1 MTDGVIERLAE
12 LETAVRRASDALVRL
27 RDDNARLKREVTR
40 LMDERKQ
47 ILGQIDGILK
57 DIGKLELEG

>member
-40 LMDERKQ
+40 LMEERKQ
-47 ILGQIDGILK
+47 VLGQIDGILK

>member
-1 MTDGVIERLAE
+1 MTDGVMERLAQ
-12 LETAVRRASDALVRL
+12 LETAVRRASDALLRL

-47 ILGQIDGILK
+47 VVGQIDGILK

>member
-1 MTDGVIERLAE
+1 MTDGVMERLTE
-12 LETAVRRASDALVRL
+12 LETAVRRASEALVRL

-47 ILGQIDGILK
+47 VLGQIDGILK

>member
-1 MTDGVIERLAE
+1 MTDGVMERLTE

-40 LMDERKQ
+40 LMEERKQ
-47 ILGQIDGILK
+47 VLGQIDGILK

>member
-1 MTDGVIERLAE
+1 MTDGVTERLTQ
-12 LETAVRRASDALVRL
+12 LEAAVRRASDALLRL

-47 ILGQIDGILK
+47 VVGQIDGILK

>member
-1 MTDGVIERLAE
+1 MTDGVIERLTQ
-12 LETAVRRASDALVRL
+12 LEMAVRRASDALVRL

-47 ILGQIDGILK
+47 VVGQIDGILK

>member
-27 RDDNARLKREVTR
+27 REDNARLKREVTR
-40 LMDERKQ
+40 LMEERKQ
-47 ILGQIDGILK
+47 VLGQIDGILK

>member
-1 MTDGVIERLAE
+1 MTDGVTERLTQ

-47 ILGQIDGILK
+47 VVGQIDGILK